1 MLALGLVALLLAA
14 VGLAGLVSFTVTQR
28 TREIGIRMALGAR
41 PGHVL
46 ATVFRQFR
54 GPVLT
59 GLGVGMAGAA
69 LISLALRRELYG
81 LSNLDPIS
89 YAVAAVL
96 FVVVV
101 ALSAVGPARRALK
114 VDPMIALRYE

>member
-1 MLALGLVALLLAA
+1 
-14 VGLAGLVSFTVTQR
+14 
-28 TREIGIRMALGAR
+28 
-41 PGHVL
+41 VL

-54 GPVLT
+54 WPVLT

-69 LISLALRRELYG
+69 LLSLALRRELYG

-89 YAVAAVL
+89 YVVAAVL

-101 ALSAVGPARRALK
+101 ALSALGPARRALK
-114 VDPMIALRYE
+114 VDPITALRYE